1 MAIVNTSAEKNN
13 SNAEV
18 EFKNTFYAIL
28 YDFINRNK
36 INKIICTSSR
46 VINEKLSLIDVDII
60 LKNPRERI
68 IVNSANFIND
78 KANLDNIKETEEINE
93 RYILTI
99 KSLNELIDKFKKEF
113 NDDYFLNEIMSDAF
127 KLLDYEIKN
136 LEFHIWLIEKNVRN
150 NNKSLYLQID
160 KKRKAYSDLQLDFTF
175 LSTFINEAFLVRK
188 INLSNLKNYL
198 LTNQFNYYLPSL
210 NNLPVFDR
218 SVSLSELCIL
228 IDSLSF
234 FITNS
239 DRQKFLNIMKRLF
252 LIEDKKFTSSLSEY
266 RSNKKISNEMKKL
279 ITTLTKNK
287 QIEQ

>member
-68 IVNSANFIND
+68 NVNSANFIND

-252 LIEDKKFTSSLSEY
+252 TSSLSEY